1 MIFANIL
8 KLKMAGNCFWVT
20 IPRSVEGGRL
30 PCPTAKSWLF
40 YCISIS
46 EHFVISSTI
55 TYSSSRGLLSR
66 TSLTLFLTTVLLNLK
81 VGCFSLLCSFLICVH
96 LEDVPV
102 LHLLTQQGTL
112 RLTYQNKVGMNPN
125 WGIKYNTREYV
136 LRILFALFTNDKC
149 CWYTFVFD
157 VNYWNECYILLNF

>member
-55 TYSSSRGLLSR
+55 TYSSSRGLLRR
-66 TSLTLFLTTVLLNLK
+66 TSLTMSLTTVLLNLK

-96 LEDVPV
+96 LEDVQV
-102 LHLLTQQGTL
+102 LHLLTQQWFLYATILDAMPTRCSKALQQMGKEQWAGA
-112 RLTYQNKVGMNPN
+112 RIQASSGM
-125 WGIKYNTREYV
+125 
-136 LRILFALFTNDKC
+136 
-149 CWYTFVFD
+149 
-157 VNYWNECYILLNF
+157 